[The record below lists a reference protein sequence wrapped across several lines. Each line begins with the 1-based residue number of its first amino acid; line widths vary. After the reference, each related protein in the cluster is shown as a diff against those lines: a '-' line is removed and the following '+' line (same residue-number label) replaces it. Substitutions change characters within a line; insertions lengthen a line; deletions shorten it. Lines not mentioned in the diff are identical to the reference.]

1 MISYRHP
8 IVLAGILTGAGFC
21 LLNPFSGVVAQPI
34 VTEATME
41 ARLVLDSSGCP
52 EAIDL
57 WLFATPDTI
66 MGLEL
71 VLTWDSPD
79 IVQFVRAPDTAGS
92 GEDTV
97 EAKNPGPGYNAEFI
111 KTGGLLATWAYVKAR
126 SRTNSSVKIT
136 AIADF
141 LKSGGATPIP
151 AGASGLL
158 CRLPLTI
165 EPIPRGAPPI
175 DSLTLRMITERTN
188 LADGRGDLL
197 NPPYLAPVSID
208 LMDCPRFYPYR

>member
-1 MISYRHP
+1 MTSYRFP
-8 IVLAGILTGAGFC
+8 IALAGILAGTGFFLISPSAGI
-21 LLNPFSGVVAQPI
+21 LAQPI

-79 IVQFVRAPDTAGS
+79 IVQFVRVPETAVSEEDTAR
-92 GEDTV
+92 T
-97 EAKNPGPGYNAEFI
+97 KNPAPGYDASII
-111 KTGGLLATWAYVKAR
+111 KTGGLLASWAYVKAR

-141 LKSGGATPIP
+141 LKSGGGTPIP

-158 CRLPLTI
+158 CRLPLLI
-165 EPIPRGAPPI
+165 EPIPRGVPPI

-197 NPPYLAPVSID
+197 NPPFLVPVSID

>member
-8 IVLAGILTGAGFC
+8 IVLAGILAGAGFS
-21 LLNPFSGVVAQPI
+21 LVGFSAGVMAQPI
-34 VTEATME
+34 VTEATLE
-41 ARLVLDSSGCP
+41 ARLVMDSSGCP

-57 WLFATPDTI
+57 WLFATPDSI

-97 EAKNPGPGYNAEFI
+97 KSKNPAPGYDAEFI
-111 KTGGLLATWAYVKAR
+111 KTGGLLETWAYVKAR
-126 SRTNSSVKIT
+126 SRTNSSIKIT

-141 LKSGGATPIP
+141 LKSGRAQPIP

-165 EPIPRGAPPI
+165 QPIPRGVPPI
-175 DSLTLRMITERTN
+175 DSLTLRMISERTN

-197 NPPYLAPVSID
+197 EPPFLMPVTID
-208 LMDCPRFYPYR
+208 LRDCPRFTPDR

>member
-1 MISYRHP
+1 MISYRHT

-71 VLTWDSPD
+71 VLSWDSPD
-79 IVQFVRAPDTAGS
+79 IVQFVRAPDTAAS

-97 EAKNPGPGYNAEFI
+97 EAKNPAPGYDAEFI
-111 KTGGLLATWAYVKAR
+111 KTGGDLGLCQGTLPHQFFGQDHGDRGFSQERRGHADSGRSFGTPLPVATH
-126 SRTNSSVKIT
+126 
-136 AIADF
+136 D
-141 LKSGGATPIP
+141 
-151 AGASGLL
+151 
-158 CRLPLTI
+158 
-165 EPIPRGAPPI
+165 
-175 DSLTLRMITERTN
+175 
-188 LADGRGDLL
+188 
-197 NPPYLAPVSID
+197 
-208 LMDCPRFYPYR
+208 

>member
-1 MISYRHP
+1 MISHRHP
-8 IVLAGILTGAGFC
+8 IALTGILAWAGFSLVGPSAGII
-21 LLNPFSGVVAQPI
+21 AQPI
-34 VTEATME
+34 VTEATLE
-41 ARLVLDSSGCP
+41 ARMVMDSSGCP

-57 WLFATPDTI
+57 WLFATPDSI
-66 MGLEL
+66 MGLEV

-79 IVQFVRAPDTAGS
+79 IVRFVRVPDTAGS

-97 EAKNPGPGYNAEFI
+97 GLRNPAPGYDTEII
-111 KTGGLLATWAYVKAR
+111 KIGGLLATWSYIKAR

-136 AIADF
+136 AVADF
-141 LKSGGATPIP
+141 LRSEGAQPIP

-165 EPIPRGAPPI
+165 QRIPRGAPPI
-175 DSLTLRMITERTN
+175 DSLTLRMIPDRTN

-197 NPPYLAPVSID
+197 DPPYLMPVTID
-208 LMDCPRFYPYR
+208 LVGCPLVYPDR